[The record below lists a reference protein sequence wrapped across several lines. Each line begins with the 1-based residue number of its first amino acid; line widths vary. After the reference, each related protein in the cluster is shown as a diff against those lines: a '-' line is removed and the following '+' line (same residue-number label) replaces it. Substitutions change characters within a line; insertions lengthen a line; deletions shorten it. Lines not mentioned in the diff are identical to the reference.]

1 MKLEIHSEKFNDVL
15 ISHGVNFE
23 DERGAFKKVI
33 FGDELMNL
41 MGSIYELMT
50 VKSKKN
56 VIRGL
61 HFQVGESSQSK
72 LLRVLKGKIQDVFI
86 DLRKNSNT
94 FEQCGYENMS
104 PETGWIYIPKGFA
117 HGYFAVEKTKMIYLL
132 SDYRSKK
139 DECGIDFR
147 DKKLRIKLNNKILLS
162 KKDLSNMTISEFE
175 NKIKTL

>member
-1 MKLEIHSEKFNDVL
+1 MIKYPKLININSHNDKRGSLREIYKKNNLFPKFVFAL
-15 ISHGVNFE
+15 SV
-23 DERGAFKKVI
+23 
-33 FGDELMNL
+33 
-41 MGSIYELMT
+41 Y
-50 VKSKKN
+50 SKKN
-56 VIRGL
+56 VFRGL
-61 HFQVGESSQSK
+61 HFQKKKQQSK
-72 LLRVLKGKIQDVFI
+72 LIIVIDGKLIDYCV
-86 DLRKNSNT
+86 DLRKKSKNYLKVYKYKLNKNSIL
-94 FEQCGYENMS
+94 FV
-104 PETGWIYIPKGFA
+104 PKGFA

>member
-1 MKLEIHSEKFNDVL
+1 MIKYPKLININSHNDKRGSLREIYKKDNLFPKFVFAL
-15 ISHGVNFE
+15 SV
-23 DERGAFKKVI
+23 
-33 FGDELMNL
+33 
-41 MGSIYELMT
+41 Y
-50 VKSKKN
+50 SKKN
-56 VIRGL
+56 VFRGL
-61 HFQVGESSQSK
+61 HFQKKKQQSK
-72 LLRVLKGKIQDVFI
+72 LIIVIDGKLIDYCV
-86 DLRKNSNT
+86 DLRKKSKNYLKVYKYKLNKNSIL
-94 FEQCGYENMS
+94 F
-104 PETGWIYIPKGFA
+104 IPKGFA

>member
-61 HFQVGESSQSK
+61 HFQKTPHPVSKFITCTKGEI
-72 LLRVLKGKIQDVFI
+72 LDVFLDI
-86 DLRKNSNT
+86 RQDSDNYGEYGIYKLNEKDSSGI
-94 FEQCGYENMS
+94 FIPEGY
-104 PETGWIYIPKGFA
+104 A
-117 HGYFAVEKTKMIYLL
+117 HGYSVISDEAIVVYLQ
-132 SDYRSKK
+132 SDNYFEDLDGSINPTSIDIDWEVKNPIISKK
-139 DECGIDFR
+139 DQDA
-147 DKKLRIKLNNKILLS
+147 IK
-162 KKDLSNMTISEFE
+162 FE
-175 NKIKTL
+175 KFKTCF

>member
-1 MKLEIHSEKFNDVL
+1 MIKYPKLININSHNDKRGSLREIYKKDNLFPKFVFAL
-15 ISHGVNFE
+15 SV
-23 DERGAFKKVI
+23 
-33 FGDELMNL
+33 
-41 MGSIYELMT
+41 Y
-50 VKSKKN
+50 SKKN
-56 VIRGL
+56 VFRGL
-61 HFQVGESSQSK
+61 HFQKKKQQSK
-72 LLRVLKGKIQDVFI
+72 LIIVIDGKLIDYCVDLIKKSKNYLKVYKYK
-86 DLRKNSNT
+86 LNKNSIL
-94 FEQCGYENMS
+94 F
-104 PETGWIYIPKGFA
+104 IPKGFA

>member
-1 MKLEIHSEKFNDVL
+1 MIKYPKLININSHNDKRGSLREIYKKDNLFPKFVFAL
-15 ISHGVNFE
+15 SV
-23 DERGAFKKVI
+23 
-33 FGDELMNL
+33 
-41 MGSIYELMT
+41 Y
-50 VKSKKN
+50 SKKN
-56 VIRGL
+56 AFRGL
-61 HFQVGESSQSK
+61 HFQKKKQQSK
-72 LLRVLKGKIQDVFI
+72 LVIVIDGKLIDYCV
-86 DLRKNSNT
+86 DLRKKSKNYLKVYKYKLNKNSIL
-94 FEQCGYENMS
+94 F
-104 PETGWIYIPKGFA
+104 IPKGFA

>member
-1 MKLEIHSEKFNDVL
+1 MIKYPKLININSHNDKRGSLREIYKKNNLFPKFVFAL
-15 ISHGVNFE
+15 SV
-23 DERGAFKKVI
+23 
-33 FGDELMNL
+33 
-41 MGSIYELMT
+41 Y
-50 VKSKKN
+50 SKKN
-56 VIRGL
+56 VFRGL
-61 HFQVGESSQSK
+61 HFQKKKQQSK
-72 LLRVLKGKIQDVFI
+72 LVIVIDGKLIDYCV
-86 DLRKNSNT
+86 DLRKKSKNYLKVYKYKLNKNSIL
-94 FEQCGYENMS
+94 FV
-104 PETGWIYIPKGFA
+104 PKGFA

>member
-1 MKLEIHSEKFNDVL
+1 MLKYPKLININSHNDKRGSLREIYKKNNLFPKFVFAL
-15 ISHGVNFE
+15 SV
-23 DERGAFKKVI
+23 
-33 FGDELMNL
+33 
-41 MGSIYELMT
+41 Y
-50 VKSKKN
+50 SKKN
-56 VIRGL
+56 AFRGL
-61 HFQVGESSQSK
+61 HFQKKKQQSK
-72 LLRVLKGKIQDVFI
+72 LVIVIDGKLIDYCV
-86 DLRKNSNT
+86 DLRKKSKNYLKVYKYKLNKNSIL
-94 FEQCGYENMS
+94 F
-104 PETGWIYIPKGFA
+104 IPKGFA

>member
-1 MKLEIHSEKFNDVL
+1 VIKYPKLININSHNDKRGSLREIYKKNNLFPKFVFAL
-15 ISHGVNFE
+15 SV
-23 DERGAFKKVI
+23 
-33 FGDELMNL
+33 
-41 MGSIYELMT
+41 Y
-50 VKSKKN
+50 SKKN
-56 VIRGL
+56 VFRGL
-61 HFQVGESSQSK
+61 HFQKKKQQSK
-72 LLRVLKGKIQDVFI
+72 LVIVIDGKLIDYCV
-86 DLRKNSNT
+86 DLRKKSKNYLKVYKYKLNKNSIL
-94 FEQCGYENMS
+94 FV
-104 PETGWIYIPKGFA
+104 PKGFA

>member
-1 MKLEIHSEKFNDVL
+1 MLKYPKLININSHNDKRGSLREIYKKNNLFPKFVFAL
-15 ISHGVNFE
+15 SV
-23 DERGAFKKVI
+23 
-33 FGDELMNL
+33 
-41 MGSIYELMT
+41 Y
-50 VKSKKN
+50 SKKN
-56 VIRGL
+56 VFRGL
-61 HFQVGESSQSK
+61 HFQKKKQQSK
-72 LLRVLKGKIQDVFI
+72 LIIVIDGKLIDYCV
-86 DLRKNSNT
+86 DLRKKSKNYLKVYKYKLNKNSIL
-94 FEQCGYENMS
+94 F
-104 PETGWIYIPKGFA
+104 IPKGFA

>member
-1 MKLEIHSEKFNDVL
+1 MLKYPKLININSHNDKRGSLREIYKKNNLFPKFVFAL
-15 ISHGVNFE
+15 SV
-23 DERGAFKKVI
+23 
-33 FGDELMNL
+33 
-41 MGSIYELMT
+41 Y
-50 VKSKKN
+50 SKKN
-56 VIRGL
+56 AFRGL
-61 HFQVGESSQSK
+61 HFQKKKQQSK
-72 LLRVLKGKIQDVFI
+72 LVIVIDGKLIDYCV
-86 DLRKNSNT
+86 DLRKKSKNYLKVYKYKLNKNSIL
-94 FEQCGYENMS
+94 FV
-104 PETGWIYIPKGFA
+104 PKGFA

>member
-1 MKLEIHSEKFNDVL
+1 MIKYPKLININSHNDKRGSLREIYKKNNLFPKFVFAL
-15 ISHGVNFE
+15 SV
-23 DERGAFKKVI
+23 
-33 FGDELMNL
+33 
-41 MGSIYELMT
+41 Y
-50 VKSKKN
+50 SKKN
-56 VIRGL
+56 VFRGL
-61 HFQVGESSQSK
+61 HFQKKKQQSK
-72 LLRVLKGKIQDVFI
+72 LVIVIDGKLIDYCV
-86 DLRKNSNT
+86 DLRKKSKNYLKVYKYKLNKNSIL
-94 FEQCGYENMS
+94 F
-104 PETGWIYIPKGFA
+104 IPKGFA

>member
-1 MKLEIHSEKFNDVL
+1 MKIEKTFIDDLL
-15 ISHGVNFE
+15 IVHIDQFS
-23 DERGAFKKVI
+23 DKRGFFQEQYSFRNYRDSVFKNKFVQ
-33 FGDELMNL
+33 DNL
-41 MGSIYELMT
+41 T
-50 VKSKKN
+50 FSKKN
-56 VIRGL
+56 VLRGL
-61 HFQVGESSQSK
+61 HFQKKKQQSK
-72 LLRVLKGKIQDVFI
+72 LIIVIDGKLIDYCV
-86 DLRKNSNT
+86 DLRKKSKNYLKVYKYKLNKNSIL
-94 FEQCGYENMS
+94 FV
-104 PETGWIYIPKGFA
+104 PKGFA